1 MEKLRTYLM
10 SRPLSLS
17 GKAEESLL
25 ALGLNKYESRVYLT
39 LVAEG
44 VSTAKNISDITNI
57 PYGKVYEII
66 NSLALKGFVISLPTK
81 PMKCRAIS
89 PKEAIKTAK
98 NNLTN
103 KLKKV
108 EDVVL
113 SEIEPL
119 FARSKEFVE
128 PKGIFWILNGR
139 SILNKKMEEM
149 VGKAK
154 SHIHIYTS
162 ANGFKRLRAVKSL
175 LRNAKRRGISIT
187 ITSQVSKDNRDVSNL
202 FNFCNR
208 KHAKCTHS
216 TLFSVDGEGCLLIE
230 PIPDDDSMY
239 YGRDLG
245 VWVANDK
252 FVKFI
257 EHLYESNFNN
267 SESINGTKN

>member
-1 MEKLRTYLM
+1 MALTNNISNKLE
-10 SRPLSLS
+10 S
-17 GKAEESLL
+17 SLL
-25 ALGLNKYESRVYLT
+25 ELGLNKYEARVYLT

-44 VSTAKNISDITNI
+44 VSTAKNISDITGI

-66 NSLALKGFVISLPTK
+66 NSLALKGFVITLPTK

-98 NNLTN
+98 KNLTS

-108 EDVVL
+108 EDVIL

-119 FARSKEFVE
+119 FTKSKEFIE

-139 SILNKKMEEM
+139 SVLNKKMEELANN
-149 VGKAK
+149 AK
-154 SHIHIYTS
+154 NHIHVYTS
-162 ANGFKRLRAVKSL
+162 ANGIKRLRVMKSL
-175 LRNAKRRGISIT
+175 LRRAKKRGINVSIT
-187 ITSQVSKDNRDVSNL
+187 SEISKENRGAVNL

-208 KHAKCTHS
+208 KRAKCAHS
-216 TLFSVDGEGCLLIE
+216 TLFSVDGSECLLIE

-245 VWVANDK
+245 VWVSSNK

-257 EHLYESNFNN
+257 EHLYESNFEKA
-267 SESINGTKN
+267 ESINNVKR

>member
-1 MEKLRTYLM
+1 M
-10 SRPLSLS
+10 SKPLSLS
-17 GKAEESLL
+17 GKIEESLL
-25 ALGLNKYESRVYLT
+25 ALGLNKYEARVYLT

-98 NNLTN
+98 KNLAN

-119 FARSKEFVE
+119 FTKSKEFVE

-139 SILNKKMEEM
+139 SVLNKKMEDLIQN
-149 VGKAK
+149 AK
-154 SHIHIYTS
+154 SHVHIYTS
-162 ANGFKRLRAVKSL
+162 ANGFKRLKAIKPM
-175 LRNAKRRGISIT
+175 LRNAKKRGISIT
-187 ITSQVSKDNRDVSNL
+187 ITGEVSNDNKEAISL
-202 FNFCNR
+202 FNFCSK
-208 KHAKCTHS
+208 KHAKCAHS

-257 EHLYESNFNN
+257 EHLYESNFEN
-267 SESINGTKN
+267 SENINGTKR